1 MSDKK
6 PLELADIPEISKHF
20 RLQWEEVPKAY
31 VLLYPEGRV
40 QLNGSAG
47 EIIKRV
53 DGKASIAAISME
65 LEKTF
70 NEPDLKKDVLAGR
83 EIAHERGWIRV
94 KTNAA

>member
-1 MSDKK
+1 MSEKK
-6 PLELADIPEISKHF
+6 PLELTDTMEISKHF

-53 DGKASIAAISME
+53 DGKTTIGAIAEE
-65 LEKTF
+65 LQKSF
-70 NEPDLKKDVLAGR
+70 NEPDLRKDVLNGL
-83 EIAHERGWIRV
+83 EIAYERGWIRV

>member
-53 DGKASIAAISME
+53 DGKASIAAISAE

-70 NEPDLKKDVLAGR
+70 NEPDLKKDVLAGL

>member
-1 MSDKK
+1 VSEKK
-6 PLELADIPEISKHF
+6 PLELNDTVEISKHF

-53 DGKASIAAISME
+53 DGKATIAAIVEE
-65 LEKTF
+65 LQKTF
-70 NEPDLKKDVLAGR
+70 NEPDLRTDVLAGL
-83 EIAHERGWIRV
+83 EIAYERGWIRV
-94 KTNAA
+94 KTSAA

>member
-1 MSDKK
+1 MSEKK
-6 PLELADIPEISKHF
+6 PLELADTMEISKHF

-53 DGKASIAAISME
+53 DGNATISAIVDE
-65 LEKTF
+65 LQKTF
-70 NEPDLKKDVLAGR
+70 NEPDLRKDVLTGL
-83 EIAHERGWIRV
+83 EIAYERGWIRV
-94 KTNAA
+94 KTSAA

>member
-1 MSDKK
+1 VSEKK
-6 PLELADIPEISKHF
+6 PLELKDTVEISKHF

-53 DGKASIAAISME
+53 DGKVTIGNIVE
-65 LEKTF
+65 DLQKTF
-70 NEPDLKKDVLAGR
+70 NEPDLRKDVLAGL
-83 EIAHERGWIRV
+83 EIAYGNGWIRV
-94 KTNAA
+94 KTGAA

>member
-1 MSDKK
+1 MSEKK
-6 PLELADIPEISKHF
+6 PLELADTMEISKHF

-53 DGKASIAAISME
+53 DGNATISAIVDE
-65 LEKTF
+65 LQKTF
-70 NEPDLKKDVLAGR
+70 NEPDLCKDVLTGL
-83 EIAHERGWIRV
+83 EIAYERGWIRV
-94 KTNAA
+94 KTSAA

>member
-6 PLELADIPEISKHF
+6 PLDLADVPEIPKLF

-47 EIIKRV
+47 EIMKRV
-53 DGKASIAAISME
+53 DGQSSIGAITE
-65 LEKTF
+65 DLQKTF
-70 NEPDLKKDVLAGR
+70 NEPDLKKDVLAAL
-83 EIAHERGWIRV
+83 EIAHERGWIRI
-94 KTNAA
+94 KPSAT

>member
-1 MSDKK
+1 MSEKK
-6 PLELADIPEISKHF
+6 PLELADTMEISKHF

-53 DGKASIAAISME
+53 DGKATIGAIAEE
-65 LEKTF
+65 LQKTF
-70 NEPDLKKDVLAGR
+70 NEPDLRKDVLTGL
-83 EIAHERGWIRV
+83 EIAYERGWIRV
-94 KTNAA
+94 KTSAA

>member
-1 MSDKK
+1 MSEKK
-6 PLELADIPEISKHF
+6 PLELTDTMEIAKHF
-20 RLQWEEVPKAY
+20 RLQWEDVPKAY

-53 DGKASIAAISME
+53 DGKVTIGNIVE
-65 LEKTF
+65 DLQKTF
-70 NEPDLKKDVLAGR
+70 NEPDLRKDVLTGL

-94 KTNAA
+94 KTSAA